1 MKLVFFLRYP
11 SKAKFTDYNSFVNK
25 IKEKILKGPKIL
37 FNRQFYFRL
46 EKGKIL
52 NTEDHFIIY
61 QYNIALKI
69 PLGLDIF
76 IFFMF
81 VSKFHVDIMSN
92 SLIIKKIVASY
103 FKMKIQLKVFYLNW
117 IIDLITV
124 NVLLSATQDVRFL
137 KGLFNILLL
146 AP

>member
-1 MKLVFFLRYP
+1 M
-11 SKAKFTDYNSFVNK
+11 
-25 IKEKILKGPKIL
+25 L

-52 NTEDHFIIY
+52 NIEDHFIIY
-61 QYNIALKI
+61 QYNIAVKI
-69 PLGLDIF
+69 LLGLDIF

-103 FKMKIQLKVFYLNW
+103 FKMKIQLKVFYLN
-117 IIDLITV
+117 
-124 NVLLSATQDVRFL
+124 
-137 KGLFNILLL
+137 
-146 AP
+146 